1 VDNDRDTDGCIERI
15 MNKLILPV
23 LALALVVAACSSSD
37 TAAETTVSPIS
48 TAPVTT
54 TEATTTALPVIGP
67 GTYIVPDEVA
77 ADTYRLAGYAA
88 RLDDELEIIDNYL
101 IGDNGFGIVIVQ
113 PTDSYLEV
121 DGGVVTVDAFGHP
134 LDPIAE
140 EFTSGVYLVGY
151 DIAPGRYRVQPED
164 GTSYWGRL
172 DGTLD
177 IIDNNVSDGA
187 TIVIIKQSDFALEFT
202 GRLELLP

>member
-1 VDNDRDTDGCIERI
+1 
-15 MNKLILPV
+15 MNKLILPA
-23 LALALVVAACSSSD
+23 LALALVAAACSSSD
-37 TAAETTVSPIS
+37 TAAETTVAPTT

-54 TEATTTALPVIGP
+54 TEAFATTTTTLPTTTTTALPVIGP

-113 PTDSYLEV
+113 PTDSYLAV
-121 DGGVVTVDAFGHP
+121 DGGVVTVEAFGHP

-140 EFTSGVYLVGY
+140 EFTDGVYLVGY

-164 GTSYWGRL
+164 GTSYWARL
-172 DGTLD
+172 DGTMD
-177 IIDNNVSDGA
+177 IIDNDLGDGA

>member
-1 VDNDRDTDGCIERI
+1 MSRTVALLFAI
-15 MNKLILPV
+15 V
-23 LALALVVAACSSSD
+23 LALVVAACSSSD
-37 TAAETTVSPIS
+37 TAAETTVAPIS
-48 TAPVTT
+48 TAPATT
-54 TEATTTALPVIGP
+54 TEATTTTTTTALPVIGP

-101 IGDNGFGIVIVQ
+101 IGDNGFGIVIVL

-121 DGGVVTVDAFGHP
+121 DGGVVTVEAFGHP

-140 EFTSGVYLVGY
+140 EFTSGVYLVGF

-164 GTSYWGRL
+164 GTSYWARL

-177 IIDNNVSDGA
+177 IIDNDLSDGA
-187 TIVIIKQSDFALEFT
+187 TIVIVKQSDFALEFT

>member
-1 VDNDRDTDGCIERI
+1 

-23 LALALVVAACSSSD
+23 LALALVAAACSNSD
-37 TAAETTVSPIS
+37 TIAETTVAPTT

-54 TEATTTALPVIGP
+54 TEATTTTTALPTTTTTALPVIGP

-121 DGGVVTVDAFGHP
+121 DGGVVTVEAFGHP

-140 EFTSGVYLVGY
+140 EFTSGVYLVGF

-164 GTSYWGRL
+164 GTSYWARL

-177 IIDNNVSDGA
+177 IIDNDLSDGA

>member
-1 VDNDRDTDGCIERI
+1 MSRTVALLFAI
-15 MNKLILPV
+15 V

-37 TAAETTVSPIS
+37 TVAETTVAPIS

-54 TEATTTALPVIGP
+54 TEATTTTTALPVIGP

-121 DGGVVTVDAFGHP
+121 DGGVVTVEAFGHP

-140 EFTSGVYLVGY
+140 EFTSGVYLVGF

-164 GTSYWGRL
+164 GTSYWARL

-177 IIDNNVSDGA
+177 IIDNDLSDGA
-187 TIVIIKQSDFALEFT
+187 TIVIVKQSDFALEFT

>member
-1 VDNDRDTDGCIERI
+1 
-15 MNKLILPV
+15 MNKLILPA
-23 LALALVVAACSSSD
+23 LALALVAAACSGSD
-37 TAAETTVSPIS
+37 TAVETTVAPTT

-54 TEATTTALPVIGP
+54 TEGSTTTTTTLPTTTTTALPVIGP

-88 RLDDELEIIDNYL
+88 RLDDEFEIIDNYL
-101 IGDNGFGIVIVQ
+101 IGDDGFGIVIVQ

-121 DGGVVTVDAFGHP
+121 DGGVVTVEAFGHP

-151 DIAPGRYRVQPED
+151 DIAPGRYRGQPED
-164 GTSYWGRL
+164 GASYWARL

-177 IIDNNVSDGA
+177 ILDNDLSDGA
-187 TIVIIKQSDFALEFT
+187 TIVIIEQSDFALEFT